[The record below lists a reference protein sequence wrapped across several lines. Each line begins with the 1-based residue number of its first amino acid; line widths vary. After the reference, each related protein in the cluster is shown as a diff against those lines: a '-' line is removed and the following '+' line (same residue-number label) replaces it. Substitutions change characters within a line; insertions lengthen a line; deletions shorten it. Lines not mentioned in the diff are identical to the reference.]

1 MMEIA
6 IMRNPV
12 FLVLLTSV
20 FMSPPLL
27 AQAAPPPPAAQA
39 QPASPPATDQNA
51 TKPEE
56 GAGAAATN
64 GGEKFITEE
73 SGQQMLSSN
82 IVGMSVTNSNNDD
95 IGKIDNL
102 LLNKNGNLTGVV
114 VSVGGFLGIGSK
126 HIALPMSEVQINP
139 GQKQAMVSLSKD
151 DLKNAPDFKTKEDQ
165 QKEQKQAAQKSKAQQ
180 RGSAGA
186 MPAPAAPAGGAP
198 SGAAP
203 ASPGGK

>member
-6 IMRNPV
+6 IMKNPV

-20 FMSPPLL
+20 FASPPLL

-39 QPASPPATDQNA
+39 QPAPPAADQNA
-51 TKPEE
+51 AQPA
-56 GAGAAATN
+56 GDAGAAVAN
-64 GGEKFITEE
+64 GGQKFITEE

-82 IVGMSVTNSNNDD
+82 LVGMSVTNSNNDD

-102 LLNKNGNLTGVV
+102 LLNKDGNLTGVV
-114 VSVGGFLGIGSK
+114 VSIGGFLGIGSK
-126 HIALPMSEVQINP
+126 HVALPMSEVQINP
-139 GQKQAMVSLSKD
+139 GQKKAMVSLSKD
-151 DLKNAPDFKTKEDQ
+151 DLKNAPDFKTKEEQ
-165 QKEQKQAAQKSKAQQ
+165 QKEEQQAAQKAKAQQ
-180 RGSAGA
+180 RGSAGG

-203 ASPGGK
+203 ATPGGK

>member
-6 IMRNPV
+6 IMKNPV

-20 FMSPPLL
+20 FASPPLL

-39 QPASPPATDQNA
+39 QPAPPAADQNA
-51 TKPEE
+51 AQPA
-56 GAGAAATN
+56 GDAGAAAAN
-64 GGEKFITEE
+64 GGQKFITEE

-82 IVGMSVTNSNNDD
+82 LVGMSVTNSNNDD

-102 LLNKNGNLTGVV
+102 LLNKDGNLTGVV
-114 VSVGGFLGIGSK
+114 VSIGGFLGIGSK
-126 HIALPMSEVQINP
+126 HVALPMSEVQINP
-139 GQKQAMVSLSKD
+139 GQKKAMVSLSKD
-151 DLKNAPDFKTKEDQ
+151 DLKNAPDFKTKEEQ
-165 QKEQKQAAQKSKAQQ
+165 QKEEQQAAQKAKAQQ
-180 RGSAGA
+180 RGSAGG

-203 ASPGGK
+203 ATPGGK

>member
-6 IMRNPV
+6 IMKNPV

-27 AQAAPPPPAAQA
+27 AQAAPPPPAAQE
-39 QPASPPATDQNA
+39 QPAPPPAGDQNA
-51 TKPEE
+51 AKPDE

-64 GGEKFITEE
+64 GGQKFITEE

-82 IVGMSVTNSNNDD
+82 LVGMSVTNSNNDD

-102 LLNKNGNLTGVV
+102 LLNKDGELTGVV

-139 GQKQAMVSLSKD
+139 GQKKAMVSLSKD
-151 DLKNAPDFKTKEDQ
+151 DLKSAPDFKTKEEQ
-165 QKEQKQAAQKSKAQQ
+165 QKETQQAAQKAKAQQ

-186 MPAPAAPAGGAP
+186 MPAPAAPAGGA
-198 SGAAP
+198 AP
-203 ASPGGK
+203 ASPAGK

>member
-6 IMRNPV
+6 IMKNPV

-20 FMSPPLL
+20 FASPPLL

-39 QPASPPATDQNA
+39 QPAPPAADQNA
-51 TKPEE
+51 AQPA
-56 GAGAAATN
+56 GDAGAAAAN
-64 GGEKFITEE
+64 GGQKFITEE

-82 IVGMSVTNSNNDD
+82 LVGMSVTNSNNDD

-139 GQKQAMVSLSKD
+139 GQKKAMVSLSKD
-151 DLKNAPDFKTKEDQ
+151 DLKNAPDFKTKEEQ
-165 QKEQKQAAQKSKAQQ
+165 QKEEQQAAQKAKAQQ
-180 RGSAGA
+180 RGSAGG

-203 ASPGGK
+203 ATPGGK

>member
-1 MMEIA
+1 MK
-6 IMRNPV
+6 NPV

-20 FMSPPLL
+20 FASPPLL
-27 AQAAPPPPAAQA
+27 AQAAPPPPAAQQ
-39 QPASPPATDQNA
+39 QPAPPTAGQNA
-51 TKPEE
+51 TKPE
-56 GAGAAATN
+56 GDAGAAATN
-64 GGEKFITEE
+64 GGQKFITEE

-82 IVGMSVTNSNNDD
+82 LVGMSVTNSNNDD

-102 LLNKNGNLTGVV
+102 LLNKDGNLTGVV

-139 GQKQAMVSLSKD
+139 GQKKAMVSLSKD
-151 DLKNAPDFKTKEDQ
+151 DLKNAPDFKTKEEQ
-165 QKEQKQAAQKSKAQQ
+165 QKEAQQAAQKSKAQQ
-180 RGSAGA
+180 RGSAAG